1 MTEGEPLSCVQVTDF
16 SDVLV
21 IISFHGLPSSALV
34 RMKKPHLSIPGS
46 QADDNCQCLFIKR
59 RSCQTSL
66 FYIFFDAVLNQ
77 HSVSEGSRRCHV
89 FDFGKFLTVP
99 TPTFFRVKIDRSS
112 LLKWQKIEGV
122 DAVGARLFLVKHVGY
137 DLCEQR
143 IHLKTA
149 EYINMGT
156 GWGRFREHNQN

>member
-46 QADDNCQCLFIKR
+46 QANDNCQCLFIKR

-77 HSVSEGSRRCHV
+77 HSVSEGSRRYHV

-99 TPTFFRVKIDRSS
+99 TPTFFWVKIDRSS
-112 LLKWQKIEGV
+112 VLNWQKIEGI
-122 DAVGARLFLVKHVGY
+122 DAVGAHLFLVKHVGY